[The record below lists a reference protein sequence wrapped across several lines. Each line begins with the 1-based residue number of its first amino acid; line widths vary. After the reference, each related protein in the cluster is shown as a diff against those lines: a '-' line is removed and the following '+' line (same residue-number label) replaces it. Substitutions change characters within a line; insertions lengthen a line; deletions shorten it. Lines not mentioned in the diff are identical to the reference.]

1 MTRDMLSPALLELS
15 IVIPCLNEADTIGAV
30 VGKAFAA
37 IKAEE
42 LAAEVIVA
50 DNGSTDDS
58 ARIATELGARVVR
71 VPRPGYGEAL
81 MGGINA
87 ARGTYIIMGDADD
100 SYDFLSIRPFV
111 EKLRAGSDIVMG
123 CRLPSGGGTVMPG
136 AMPPLHQY
144 FGNPFFSALARWWFG
159 VPIHDINCGMRGFTK
174 AIYDRI
180 EPRCTGMEFAV
191 ELVLKSS
198 LQGARISETPI
209 TLHKDGRKA
218 HVPHLR
224 TFRDGWRTLRFFLLF
239 CPRWLFLVPGV
250 AAILLGGIAYAVA
263 LPRVSVRGVTFDENT
278 LLFGSV
284 AILCGWQSILFAIFA
299 KTFAIGARLL
309 PEDKRF
315 TRFTETVSLERGI
328 AAGAICLLAG
338 LGLLGGAVN
347 QWRVADFGPL
357 DYKHTL
363 RWVIPGATLTAL
375 GLQTVLSS
383 FMCSILRLARR

>member
-1 MTRDMLSPALLELS
+1 MLSPAPLELS

-30 VGKAFAA
+30 VEKAFAA
-37 IKAEE
+37 IKAEG

-58 ARIATELGARVVR
+58 ASISTALGARVVN

-100 SYDFLSIRPFV
+100 SYDFLSIRPFI
-111 EKLRAGSDIVMG
+111 EKLRAGNDIVMG
-123 CRLPSGGGTVMPG
+123 CRLPSGGGRVMPG

-174 AIYDRI
+174 EIFDRV

-198 LQGARISETPI
+198 LQGASIAETPI

-250 AAILLGGIAYAVA
+250 LAILLGGIAYAVA

-315 TRFTETVSLERGI
+315 SRFTEAVSLERGI

-347 QWRVADFGPL
+347 QWRLADFGPL